1 MVCGEGEQPNG
12 TECEPC
18 PIGTYQDE
26 YFQKRCK
33 NCPFGEST
41 TNNGSTN
48 SDFCV
53 PINPASSTGS
63 SDSGESTSVCPST
76 LDAVLAAATAVSK
89 GSAGHMRTWMSD
101 WIIVLN

>member
-33 NCPFGEST
+33 NCPGGEST

-63 SDSGESTSVCPST
+63 SDSGKQGFSGSPAH
-76 LDAVLAAATAVSK
+76 LDVRLDNCTK
-89 GSAGHMRTWMSD
+89 LMF
-101 WIIVLN
+101 